1 MRVIHFDASRCRG
14 ARDRF
19 ATVLAMLLRRSGR
32 PFTSA
37 FGFLLL
43 LLVVL
48 ATSSVATPAH
58 AETPTTV
65 SLLVVPPI
73 EPPSLTSILLR
84 EPPVA
89 LLPLSLGGASVFAT
103 FLRLLAKRKVAEGP
117 PDDGVPEPST
127 SLGVQSAAMSA
138 GGGLLAALGLGGCAT
153 LTLANHGHHTMLS
166 TAPIFLPGGGA
177 LSFVARW

>member
-1 MRVIHFDASRCRG
+1 
-14 ARDRF
+14 
-19 ATVLAMLLRRSGR
+19 MLLRRTGR
-32 PFTSA
+32 PLSSA

-48 ATSSVATPAH
+48 ATASVATPAH
-58 AETPTTV
+58 AETPAAV

-84 EPPVA
+84 NPPVA
-89 LLPLSLGGASVFAT
+89 LLPLSLGGAGVFAT
-103 FLRLLAKRKVAEGP
+103 FLRLLGKRKVAEGP

-138 GGGLLAALGLGGCAT
+138 GGGVLAALGLGGCAT
-153 LTLANHGHHTMLS
+153 LTLANHGHRTTIG
-166 TAPIFLPGGGA
+166 TAPIFLPGGGGLA
-177 LSFVARW
+177 LIARW